1 MQDGNRVRM
10 WARTVMVLA
19 AVLLAA
25 TQFRA
30 GTTGFDLAIN
40 ERGLQ
45 FELKSAFIRLAF
57 DIGQQR
63 PISNSVG
70 RLV

>member
-1 MQDGNRVRM
+1 MQAGNRVKM
-10 WARTVMVLA
+10 WARTVLVLA
-19 AVLLAA
+19 AVLLAVA
-25 TQFRA
+25 QFR
-30 GTTGFDLAIN
+30 GSSTGFDLAIN

-63 PISNSVG
+63 PIPNSVG